1 MYEHDLAYQADIEVN
16 WCEQLGTV
24 LANEE
29 VLTDENGNKISERGS
44 YPVIKKKMRQWVLK
58 ITTFADQL
66 IDDLENLNWPNSIKA
81 MQVNWINKSVG
92 LVLNLKSIS

>member
-44 YPVIKKKMRQWVLK
+44 YPVIKKKMRQW
-58 ITTFADQL
+58 
-66 IDDLENLNWPNSIKA
+66 
-81 MQVNWINKSVG
+81 
-92 LVLNLKSIS
+92 